1 MKRFYTLF
9 ILLLIS
15 LAAVHAAPGIDE
27 PKEPQLSPMR
37 VWFDTWHK
45 NRLRYNSYNDSIFIR
60 SERQEWVNLCIRRA
74 EAYREMFQENQKSI
88 DAFHAHFGRPAEEIP
103 VADYDTLFSLCET
116 DGKGID
122 VFMASDFMTILEQ
135 YFASHHDTP
144 ENLLNYLTSLYYQA
158 SFHYQFDFLVGHNHM
173 AESYSTLSRLLSFVD
188 DPAVSQYRDLQVRML
203 LGWGMFALLGNNY
216 VSADIITQAA
226 SDNIVND
233 IRARLEM
240 PEWQWIGEFVS
251 GEPKSV
257 FLPLAKDSLDKD
269 DFRLL
274 ARYYG
279 FIQSY
284 KGETTEKVDYETL
297 YKNKPAKLTL
307 ERWKENC
314 ITADQAMLVLDS
326 LHQAHGDS
334 VPPREDLIAAGLSD
348 ALLEMQLLSMIIDKT
363 SLSTAERQERARE
376 AYRYFYQVML
386 ACQGRNDIR
395 NASTL
400 EDLVQNS
407 HLLPYLSREEHLN
420 LLNKVMLTLQVNTYA
435 HSTHLRTLVMTLL
448 KGVIKQ
454 RPDLL
459 VGMPGCGSVD
469 EVQAKSDSLLNFIG
483 QAALFHDLGKNSMGS
498 VVTNDFRRLYDEEF
512 DILKSHPERGIKYL
526 GIDSTFQIYN
536 DITLGHHLWY
546 DGTKGYPMTFN
557 IRESPV
563 RIMIDIVTICDCLE
577 AATDAVGRNY
587 NPLKIFQTL
596 MEEFDEGAGTRYN
609 PDIIQIIHDDSVLWH
624 ELEQYV
630 TPQGC
635 YSNYYDIYRQ
645 FFTE

>member
-1 MKRFYTLF
+1 ML
-9 ILLLIS
+9 
-15 LAAVHAAPGIDE
+15 DE
-27 PKEPQLSPMR
+27 VKEPQLSPMR
-37 VWFDTWHK
+37 AWFDTWRQ

-88 DAFHAHFGRPAEEIP
+88 DAFHAHFSRPVEEIP
-103 VADYDTLFSLCET
+103 AADYDTLFSLCET

-135 YFASHHDTP
+135 YYASHHETP
-144 ENLLNYLTSLYYQA
+144 KDLLNYLTALYYQA
-158 SFHYQFDFLVGHNHM
+158 SFHYQFDFLVGRHHL
-173 AESYSTLSRLLSFVD
+173 ADSYNSLSSLLSYID
-188 DPAVSQYRDLQVRML
+188 NPAILQYKDLQERIVM
-203 LGWGMFALLGNNY
+203 GWGTFALIGDKY
-216 VSADIITQAA
+216 VSAGLISQAA
-226 SDNIVND
+226 SDSIVND
-233 IRARLEM
+233 IRNRLEM
-240 PEWQWIGEFVS
+240 PEWQWVREFTA
-251 GEPKSV
+251 GKLNHV
-257 FLPLAKDSLDKD
+257 FMPLSNDTISDKE
-269 DFRLL
+269 RALI

-279 FIQSY
+279 FIERY
-284 KGETTEKVDYETL
+284 KGVDTEKVDYEIL
-297 YKNKPAKLTL
+297 YKDKPAKLAL
-307 ERWKENC
+307 ERWKEKR
-314 ITADQAMLVLDS
+314 ITADQAILVLDS
-326 LHQAHGDS
+326 LHLAHGDS
-334 VPPREDLIAAGLSD
+334 VPPLEDLISAGLND
-348 ALLEMQLLSMIIDKT
+348 ALLEMQVLSSIIDKT
-363 SLSTAERQERARE
+363 SLSTAERQEKARD

-400 EDLVQNS
+400 EEMVQNS
-407 HLLPYLSREEHLN
+407 HLLPYLTREERLN

-435 HSTHLRTLVMTLL
+435 HSTHLRTLVITLL
-448 KGVIKQ
+448 KGIINS

-459 VGMPGCGSVD
+459 VGMPGCSSVD
-469 EVQAKSDSLLNFIG
+469 EVRTKSDSLLNFIG

-546 DGTKGYPMTFN
+546 DGTKGYPMSFN
-557 IRESPV
+557 IVESPV
-563 RIMIDIVTICDCLE
+563 RLMIDIVTICDCLE

-596 MEEFDEGAGTRYN
+596 MDEFDAGAGTRYN
-609 PDIIQIIHDDSVLWH
+609 PDVIQVIHDNPELWH
-624 ELEQYV
+624 ELEQHV

-635 YSNYYDIYRQ
+635 YSNYYDIYRL